1 MCSIPY
7 QVWHRWK
14 SNLSFCCHLPQSKRI
29 FSVSSWEAKKKT
41 SPRLICTLS
50 TWIQWSWRKKIMNML
65 MTKPSDKIPKI
76 LIKLA
81 ILRTPVFGKIKMELK
96 KEKEKATSKS
106 KYSSKNSKANST
118 GPNKKSSKWLKS
130 LASPK
135 VKSINGVGTK
145 RRKTWRARI
154 H

>member
-1 MCSIPY
+1 
-7 QVWHRWK
+7 
-14 SNLSFCCHLPQSKRI
+14 
-29 FSVSSWEAKKKT
+29 
-41 SPRLICTLS
+41 
-50 TWIQWSWRKKIMNML
+50 MNML

-81 ILRTPVFGKIKMELK
+81 TLRTLVFGKIKTESK
-96 KEKEKATSKS
+96 KEKGKATSKS
-106 KYSSKNSKANST
+106 KYLNKNWKANSI

-145 RRKTWRARI
+145 RRKT
-154 H
+154 